1 MPRLQRAST
10 VIKHVN
16 AIRRLLLDRN
26 DVRDKRHLR
35 RAEETEKPVLK

>member
-1 MPRLQRAST
+1 MPRLERAGT

-16 AIRRLLLDRN
+16 AIRRLFLDRN
-26 DVRDKRHLR
+26 DVCNKRYLR